1 MLKSE
6 FTKVWH
12 ILNKEERRQLSF
24 ISVLYTLS
32 GVTDM
37 LGVASIFPFLS
48 VAANPELIQS
58 NTYLLEIK
66 DWFQVSDKQF
76 LVLLGLLSLMVLLL
90 NQLIRLGSSWYGQ
103 FISHRIWW
111 NLHRR
116 MFRYYLN
123 QSYMYHLQNSGN
135 ILLEKLQVQTN
146 AAVAGVIQPY
156 FLIISSL
163 VSTLFT
169 ILLLIWIEP
178 LMTLILLG
186 VMILFYLL
194 VFKQLKSKL
203 DFYGKIGPEFSQK
216 SFKLIHEAFS
226 AIKEIKIRR
235 NSEIYLDLF
244 DPLAKKYCDSQVK
257 IFLFG
262 DVPRGLVE
270 VVAFGGI
277 LLISILMITENGG
290 FQMAIPILGMYALAL
305 NRLLPAVHNIYH
317 QFARIRFH
325 RPSLQVIQED
335 LTAALDSNQKQ
346 SSQILQVK
354 DTKLDQKIELK
365 NLNFSYPGSNI
376 KVLDSISLN
385 IPAGNL
391 IGIAGG
397 SGAGK
402 TTLVDLI
409 LGLFE
414 PVSGLI
420 QIDGKPLDE
429 SNLSWWQ
436 TSIGYV
442 PQSGFIADGTIANNI
457 AFGILENKVDL
468 QRVRDVAQIAQ
479 ISEFIE
485 TELPQQYE
493 TLVGERGVRLSGG
506 QCQRLS
512 IARALYND
520 PDVLIFDEATSA
532 LDGITED
539 NVMNAILKLSGQK
552 TIIMIAHRLTTLQAC
567 DTIFLLEEGKLI
579 DQGNYQFLM
588 TNNTVFK
595 RMAKKIVSKND

>member
-1 MLKSE
+1 
-6 FTKVWH
+6 
-12 ILNKEERRQLSF
+12 
-24 ISVLYTLS
+24 
-32 GVTDM
+32 M

-48 VAANPELIQS
+48 VAASPELIQS

-76 LVLLGLLSLMVLLL
+76 LVLLGLLSLMALLL

-135 ILLEKLQVQTN
+135 NLLEKLQVQTN

-156 FLIISSL
+156 FLMMSSL

-178 LMTLILLG
+178 LMTLMLLG
-186 VMILFYLL
+186 IMLLFYLL

-203 DFYGKIGPEFSQK
+203 DFYGKISPEFSQK
-216 SFKLIHEAFS
+216 SFKLINEAFA

-257 IFLFG
+257 VYLFG
-262 DVPRGLVE
+262 EVPRGLVE

-305 NRLLPAVHNIYH
+305 NRLLPAVHNIYY
-317 QFARIRFH
+317 QIARIRFH

-335 LTAALDSNQKQ
+335 LTAALDSNQIQ

-354 DTKLDQKIELK
+354 DSILDQKIELK
-365 NLNFSYPGSNI
+365 NLNFSYPGLNI

-402 TTLVDLI
+402 TTLIDLI

-442 PQSGFIADGTIANNI
+442 PQSGFIADGTIARNI
-457 AFGILENKVDL
+457 AFGIHENEVDL
-468 QRVRDVAQIAQ
+468 QRVRDVARIAQ

-512 IARALYND
+512 IARALYHD

-595 RMAKKIVSKND
+595 RMAKKIASKND